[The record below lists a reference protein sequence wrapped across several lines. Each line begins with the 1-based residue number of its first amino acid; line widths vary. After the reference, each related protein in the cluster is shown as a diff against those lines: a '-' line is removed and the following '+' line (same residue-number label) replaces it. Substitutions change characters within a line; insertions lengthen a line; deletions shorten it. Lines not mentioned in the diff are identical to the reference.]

1 MKSGIII
8 ESSLPNADANSDSN
22 ADAVENAGGVLK
34 RATGGKLKSLEMPGQ
49 SIGQLGGGHF

>member
-1 MKSGIII
+1 MKSKTNYEKWNYYLQEVQEI

-34 RATGGKLKSLEMPGQ
+34 RATGGKLKKS
-49 SIGQLGGGHF
+49 